1 MNIRKVLVKSPVSFG
16 YLNDILRS
24 NEVQKYALLVFGFCC
39 SSIKIP
45 KLLSAMMLQVRDDKK
60 KMIDARSRMALE
72 NKLLFSLLIV
82 GFPMV

>member
-45 KLLSAMMLQVRDDKK
+45 KLSSAMMLQVRDDKK

-72 NKLLFSLLIV
+72 NKLLFSL
-82 GFPMV
+82 